1 MLYNLLSGTSFIQKA
16 VRVCWDY
23 CVKNPALAIIAG
35 VLCLALLGLII
46 AIPCVAAHRK
56 KKKATWEAEQAKI
69 KAEEETQTTEE
80 VETEQVPEA
89 TAPIVEAAPVV
100 ETKPTIEPAP
110 IAEEKP
116 AVEVAPIAEE
126 KLAVEVAPVVEEKPA
141 VEPAPVVEEKPA
153 VEPAPVVETKPAVAV
168 APVEEKPSETPVQPV
183 PAPIEPQNTAAQAQ
197 EQTTENAAVA
207 EPKQVQT
214 KQKKYT
220 GKWVIFHVV
229 TDDEKGGN
237 KDEDLYFF
245 ELHASNGEKLLSSE
259 EYTSYAGAVRGIET
273 HKKNILAGNFRITL
287 SKKGHYIFKLL
298 SGKNTLLCTGE
309 NYPSKMRC
317 EKALESTKR
326 FAETAVLDENT
337 RELFIKLPP
346 EDDAPIAA
354 LPDGC
359 TGKWIIAS
367 HTGEDGETVY
377 YFELLANNGEKLLSS
392 EEYSSYIGAVNGIE
406 THKKN
411 ISAGNFRIVLTK
423 RGDYIYKLLNG
434 NGQLLCLG
442 EHYKTRKR
450 CQNAV
455 ESVQRFAFNS
465 PVLTSEKTKKN

>member
-1 MLYNLLSGTSFIQKA
+1 MLYNLLSGTFIQKA

-35 VLCLALLGLII
+35 VLCLALIGLII

-56 KKKATWEAEQAKI
+56 KKKAAWEAEQAKL
-69 KAEEETQTTEE
+69 KVEEETE
-80 VETEQVPEA
+80 VKEAAEQVPEA
-89 TAPIVEAAPVV
+89 EVAEQAPETPTHVVEASPVV
-100 ETKPTIEPAP
+100 EKKPAVEVAP
-110 IAEEKP
+110 VEEKP
-116 AVEVAPIAEE
+116 AVEVAPVEE
-126 KLAVEVAPVVEEKPA
+126 KPAVEVAPVVEEKPA
-141 VEPAPVVEEKPA
+141 VE
-153 VEPAPVVETKPAVAV
+153 V
-168 APVEEKPSETPVQPV
+168 APVEEKPSEMPIQPV
-183 PAPIEPQNTAAQAQ
+183 PAPIETQNTQ
-197 EQTTENAAVA
+197 EEPTKNAAVA
-207 EPKQVQT
+207 EPKQVQA

-359 TGKWIIAS
+359 MGKWIIAS

-377 YFELLANNGEKLLSS
+377 YFELFANNGEKLLSS

-465 PVLTSEKTKKN
+465 PVLTSEKTKKS

>member
-1 MLYNLLSGTSFIQKA
+1 M
-16 VRVCWDY
+16 
-23 CVKNPALAIIAG
+23 
-35 VLCLALLGLII
+35 
-46 AIPCVAAHRK
+46 
-56 KKKATWEAEQAKI
+56 
-69 KAEEETQTTEE
+69 
-80 VETEQVPEA
+80 ETEQVPEA
-89 TAPIVEAAPVV
+89 TAPIVEVAPVAEEKPAVEVAPVMETKPAVEVAPVV
-100 ETKPTIEPAP
+100 ETKPAIEPAPVAEEKNAVEAAP

-116 AVEVAPIAEE
+116 AVEVAP
-126 KLAVEVAPVVEEKPA
+126 VEEKA
-141 VEPAPVVEEKPA
+141 
-153 VEPAPVVETKPAVAV
+153 
-168 APVEEKPSETPVQPV
+168 SETPVQPV

-207 EPKQVQT
+207 EPKQDQA

-259 EYTSYAGAVRGIET
+259 EYTSYSGAVRGIET

>member
-1 MLYNLLSGTSFIQKA
+1 MLYNLLSGTSFIQKT

-23 CVKNPALAIIAG
+23 CVKNPALAIVAG
-35 VLCLALLGLII
+35 VLCLALIGLII
-46 AIPCVAAHRK
+46 AIPCVAARRK
-56 KKKATWEAEQAKI
+56 KKKAVWEAEQAKLKAEAEAKA
-69 KAEEETQTTEE
+69 KAEEEAKAEE
-80 VETEQVPEA
+80 SNAAETAETPAVETAPVVEEA
-89 TAPIVEAAPVV
+89 PAVETAPVVEETPAVEAAPVV
-100 ETKPTIEPAP
+100 EET
-110 IAEEKP
+110 P
-116 AVEVAPIAEE
+116 AVEA
-126 KLAVEVAPVVEEKPA
+126 APVVEETPA
-141 VEPAPVVEEKPA
+141 VEAAPVVEETPA
-153 VEPAPVVETKPAVAV
+153 VETAPVVEKAEENNVQSVP
-168 APVEEKPSETPVQPV
+168 APVETENTTAEAEEATTKNTAVS
-183 PAPIEPQNTAAQAQ
+183 EPQQTQA
-197 EQTTENAAVA
+197 
-207 EPKQVQT
+207 

-229 TDDEKGGN
+229 TDDEKDGN
-237 KDEDLYFF
+237 KDDDLYFF

-309 NYPSKMRC
+309 NYPSKIRC

-326 FAETAVLDENT
+326 FAETAVLDDNT

-346 EDDAPIAA
+346 EEDTPIAA

-359 TGKWIIAS
+359 IGKWIIES
-367 HTGEDGETVY
+367 NTSEDGETVY
-377 YFELLANNGEKLLSS
+377 YFELFANNNEKLLSS

-411 ISAGNFRIVLTK
+411 IAAGNFRIVLTK

-442 EHYKTRKR
+442 EHYKTRRR

-455 ESVQRFAFNS
+455 ESVQRFAASS
-465 PVLTSEKTKKN
+465 PVRTSEKTKKS